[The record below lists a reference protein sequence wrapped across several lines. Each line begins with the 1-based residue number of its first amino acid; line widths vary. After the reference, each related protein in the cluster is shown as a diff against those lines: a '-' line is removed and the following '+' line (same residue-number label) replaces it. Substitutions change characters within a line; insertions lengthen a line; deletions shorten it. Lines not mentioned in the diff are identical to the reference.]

1 MLSCA
6 KIQNEFWN
14 LAQICAKNGR
24 GVGNLAQVP
33 PALQIEIN
41 GFIYS
46 FGTWEV
52 FFGGIRIMFEAGR
65 IFEYNMYFIFSIII
79 LKFQNCVNCD

>member
-1 MLSCA
+1 MGEEL
-6 KIQNEFWN
+6 
-14 LAQICAKNGR
+14 
-24 GVGNLAQVP
+24 GNWHNVP

-52 FFGGIRIMFEAGR
+52 FFGRIGNMFEAGR
-65 IFEYNMYFIFSIII
+65 IFEDGLVFI
-79 LKFQNCVNCD
+79 LVL